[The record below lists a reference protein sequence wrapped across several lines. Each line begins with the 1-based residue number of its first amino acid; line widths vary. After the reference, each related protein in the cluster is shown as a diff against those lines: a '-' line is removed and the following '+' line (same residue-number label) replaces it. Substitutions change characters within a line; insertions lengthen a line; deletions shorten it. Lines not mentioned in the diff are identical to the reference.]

1 MADNL
6 LDKSEFDNLTNYFS
20 NFDYGR
26 KQVIIM
32 GIIAFLLAIIG
43 HIICGVTDCLLGYSK
58 KGRLNL
64 KDINDADKMSEMFK
78 DMPLSFPLSSMLLGT
93 LAITMF
99 SFGYFEL
106 CNWMIEFSETA
117 SVIMFISAV
126 IFLIPIVTHHVFC
139 GVVEW
144 MYIRLGRTNEAREAV
159 LEFQKKTFPTMY
171 VGYAGLL
178 TFVVTLFIMIV
189 SGNTSLPMWACVF
202 NTLVIMI
209 LLLPTKLPAKGN
221 IAGAVMFLGLLL
233 LI

>member
-1 MADNL
+1 ME
-6 LDKSEFDNLTNYFS
+6 KIT
-20 NFDYGR
+20 
-26 KQVIIM
+26 
-32 GIIAFLLAIIG
+32 FLLAIIG
-43 HIICGVTDCLLGYSK
+43 HILCGVTDCLLGYSK
-58 KGRLNL
+58 KGRLDL
-64 KDINDADKMSEMFK
+64 KNVNDADKMSVMFE

-99 SFGYFEL
+99 SFGYLEL
-106 CNWMIEFSETA
+106 SNWMTAFSKTA
-117 SVIMFISAV
+117 SVIMFISAI

-144 MYIRLGRTNEAREAV
+144 MYIRLGRTNDAREAV
-159 LEFQKKTFPTMY
+159 LEFQKKTFLTMY

-178 TFVVTLFIMIV
+178 TFVITLFIMIV

-209 LLLPTKLPAKGN
+209 ILLPTKLPAKGN
-221 IAGAVMFLGLLL
+221 IAGAIMFLGLLF